1 MPSAVNGLTN
11 AEAPSFAVVPAG
23 NTIQSASLATRYCAY
38 IPGVRVATVFPRSA
52 CASAPAFTTLPAPS
66 LPTGSAWSSRP
77 ATPARRAFGTDAV
90 RVGRSAVPPAR
101 IVERSAGPSNRPRSD
116 GLIGEASMRTTTSSA
131 AGSGTG
137 TSSSHSASSPLELI
151 FDRSSRLDTLL
162 GAECVLDA
170 VEERLLFDL
179 IAAGA
184 PVLLEQ
190 LALAFAELGRHDDV
204 DGDELVA
211 LGAAAHAG
219 HPAPAQPI
227 DRAGLRSGRHLQR
240 QFAVER
246 GDVHLAAERRLRER
260 DRHVDQHVQPIAPE
274 EMMAGDAQV
283 DVEVAV
289 GTAAHAGLAAAGDA
303 DARTVVDARRDAD
316 LQRLLLLDAAAAAAI
331 RTRRLHDLPVAAAL
345 GAGRLRDELSERR
358 LAHLAL
364 NPAPAAAVARNDQR
378 AGLGAA
384 AAAGRARGEMPEG
397 DLAGRPG
404 VRFLERDLDVV
415 AQVAAARRAVAPLLL
430 PAARRAE
437 EHVEDVAEAL
447 GTESE
452 AAAALTV
459 DARVAEAI
467 VVGPLLRVGEDL
479 VRLVDLLEV
488 SLGGDFVL
496 GDVGMILAR
505 QLAIGAL
512 DRMFVG
518 VTRDAEDVVVVSRHV

>member
-77 ATPARRAFGTDAV
+77 ATPARRAVGTDAV

-116 GLIGEASMRTTTSSA
+116 GLIGEASTRTTTSSA

-246 GDVHLAAERRLRER
+246 GDV
-260 DRHVDQHVQPIAPE
+260 Q
-274 EMMAGDAQV
+274 
-283 DVEVAV
+283 VAV